1 MYADVAFDEIPEN
14 VREQIQTL
22 GETTFPELLDPTAEH
37 PENSDKWEIDFTLEV
52 SDYVFCFHSK
62 GTEDELIG
70 FCTAKRDPEHYR
82 LYDVCVK
89 YPRNGIGSQMI
100 QAVVDALAQVDVMRS
115 NKLSLTESKEDQLKS
130 IYAEADFDAS
140 IFMFGKFMCHGK
152 SHFKGQRFQACEV
165 LEQAEDGDC
174 RMDDHAAHTA
184 FVMHPCKVTSTS
196 AVLKKSAPNSQK
208 MKEAMKQLEKTLDT
222 LVRSGVPAAK
232 LLDGLSNSSKY
243 GSFVSTMVR
252 RRRRERV
259 TVIEFASYINIKS
272 TIHSK

>member
-1 MYADVAFDEIPEN
+1 
-14 VREQIQTL
+14 
-22 GETTFPELLDPTAEH
+22 
-37 PENSDKWEIDFTLEV
+37 
-52 SDYVFCFHSK
+52 
-62 GTEDELIG
+62 
-70 FCTAKRDPEHYR
+70 
-82 LYDVCVK
+82 
-89 YPRNGIGSQMI
+89 
-100 QAVVDALAQVDVMRS
+100 
-115 NKLSLTESKEDQLKS
+115 
-130 IYAEADFDAS
+130 
-140 IFMFGKFMCHGK
+140 
-152 SHFKGQRFQACEV
+152 
-165 LEQAEDGDC
+165 
-174 RMDDHAAHTA
+174 
-184 FVMHPCKVTSTS
+184 MHPCKVTSTS